1 MVICTCRGR
10 INCGRGEKMIES
22 SILLLMNCLLLMLRI
37 SPVDSFP
44 RPLSRQQEQECLE
57 KMSQGDEEARN
68 TLVEHN
74 LRLVAHIIKKYYT
87 QTDDID
93 DLISI
98 GTIGLIKGIN
108 SYRAD
113 KGVRLATYV
122 SRCIDNEILMHFRSQ
137 KKSAGDISLSEALD
151 VDDDGSGLS
160 VLDVLSCEDDMVG
173 RIGNREICD
182 QLRES
187 MGRVLS
193 KREALVLTLR
203 YGLDGKEPRTQK
215 EAADICKISR
225 SYVSRI
231 EKKALQ
237 KLRAELG
244 EEANPF

>member
-1 MVICTCRGR
+1 
-10 INCGRGEKMIES
+10 MIES

-37 SPVDSFP
+37 SPMDSFP
-44 RPLSRQQEQECLE
+44 RPLSQQREQECLE
-57 KMSQGDEEARN
+57 KMAQGDEEARN

-87 QTDDID
+87 QTDDVD

-108 SYRAD
+108 SYKAE
-113 KGVRLATYV
+113 KGVRLATYL

-137 KKSAGDISLSEALD
+137 KKRAGDISLSEALD
-151 VDDDGSGLS
+151 VDDDGGGLS
-160 VLDVLSCEDDMVG
+160 VLDVLSCEDDMVSK
-173 RIGNREICD
+173 IGSREICA

-187 MGRVLS
+187 MRKVLS
-193 KREALVLTLR
+193 PREIKILTLR
-203 YGLDGKEPRTQK
+203 YGLDGREALTQR
-215 EAADICKISR
+215 ETADICKISR

-231 EKKALQ
+231 EKKALS